1 MVFSTDKLTRDKKLI
16 FEKYAIFS
24 QLKSKQVHLCTK
36 SPDHAVINSAVELFV
51 LIIKTQLVC
60 RLECK

>member
-1 MVFSTDKLTRDKKLI
+1 MR
-16 FEKYAIFS
+16 KYAIFS